1 VRASFADLTLWDVKL
16 RAPSERAAASVLDV
30 EADVEGLSGTD
41 GDGGTAPVGID
52 DTLCEAPWRGAFC
65 LRN

>member
-16 RAPSERAAASVLDV
+16 RVPSERAAASVLDV
-30 EADVEGLSGTD
+30 DADVEGRSGTD
-41 GDGGTAPVGID
+41 GEGGTVVVEIEE
-52 DTLCEAPWRGAFC
+52 TLWEAPWRGAFC